1 MFIDMP
7 VLIQIKKHL
16 NEKYWG
22 FQLTNEFAFL
32 MRYSAMGFLDKLKM
46 TEARACLKDWISA
59 KWAASCQ
66 TFSDINSIS
75 EG

>member
-7 VLIQIKKHL
+7 ILIRIKKHL

-32 MRYSAMGFLDKLKM
+32 MRYSAMGFLDKLEM
-46 TEARACLKDWISA
+46 TEAPA
-59 KWAASCQ
+59 
-66 TFSDINSIS
+66 
-75 EG
+75 

>member
-7 VLIQIKKHL
+7 ILIRIKKHL

-32 MRYSAMGFLDKLKM
+32 MRYSAMGCLDKPQYDRSTCLLK
-46 TEARACLKDWISA
+46 RLDI
-59 KWAASCQ
+59 CQ
-66 TFSDINSIS
+66 MGSVMSDV
-75 EG
+75 

>member
-32 MRYSAMGFLDKLKM
+32 MRYSAMGCLDKPRNDRG
-46 TEARACLKDWISA
+46 TCLKDSISA
-59 KWAASCQ
+59 KWAASCKL
-66 TFSDINSIS
+66 SNDIN
-75 EG
+75 